1 MKKYLLLAVMALAA
15 VGMLL
20 TGCTNGSSGWEPED
34 DYGKTVT
41 VTFDANG
48 MGTAPA
54 PMKTRVGNFIWLPK
68 METEG
73 EYVHVSWYKDRARQL
88 SAGNVDTR
96 FYPADDVTLYA
107 YWTDVKYAVKWDM
120 NYALNAGEKPI
131 ADSIVAAGTNVV
143 VKGALATREDG
154 TEFAGWFTEKEVTPE
169 IQPVTSDIIVDSDK
183 LFYAQWKSPV
193 TVKWMVNGSEYT
205 KGLQEQRAFTNL
217 KVPTIVPEP
226 VDGKAFGGWYT
237 AVEGGDAVDENT
249 MVYSAVTYYAQFGYK
264 VTLYDSGEEAGIAG
278 ITKGGKFI
286 SGVTATK
293 PGYVIVGYY
302 TEPTFDVMLAGPDM
316 TLLPSVSGYTDAS
329 GRYILNT
336 DTTLYIKW
344 AKKVGGTIYYA
355 DQTNGY
361 GKDNYTFYD
370 AAGKKLYVEE
380 AQYGVTFWTDSGK
393 SAKAEAAYY
402 DVTGKTAG
410 DKDRYYAVGTK
421 LAKTY
426 PWTFGQTD
434 AAVSTNNYFTERLD
448 NKLAAKNG
456 GVTHTTTAAD
466 YRSAGKFLGVGKL
479 DTETMLYRDPESE
492 NEGEFGP
499 YAGGKYLS
507 NTFATMDKY
516 PTVFTALADYRTTT
530 GVDDWFI
537 PSASELWLLTKNAS
551 VRVASGW
558 LSSGAWSSSVYWTT
572 IDCSWCV
579 STDGS
584 LNSYA
589 RYAKAAVVPVRAF

>member
-20 TGCTNGSSGWEPED
+20 TGCTNGSSGWDPED

-68 METEG
+68 MEDINDF
-73 EYVHVSWYKDRARQL
+73 VHVSWYKDRARQL

-120 NYALNAGEKPI
+120 NYALNSGEKPI

-143 VKGALATREDG
+143 VQGALATRDDG

-183 LFYAQWKSPV
+183 VFYAQWKSPV

-205 KGLQEQRAFTNL
+205 KGLQEQRVFTNL

-237 AVEGGDAVDENT
+237 AVESGDVVDENT

-264 VTLYDSGEEAGIAG
+264 VTLYDSEEAGIAG
-278 ITKGGKFI
+278 ITKGGTFI

-302 TEPTFDVMLAGPDM
+302 TGPTFDVMLAGPDM
-316 TLLPSVSGYTDAS
+316 TLLPNVSGYTDAS
-329 GRYILNT
+329 GRYIANT

-344 AKKVGGTIYYA
+344 AKKMAGTIYYA

-393 SAKAEAAYY
+393 SAKAEVAYY

-410 DKDRYYAVGTK
+410 DKDRYYAAGTK
-421 LAKTY
+421 LATTY

-434 AAVSTNNYFTERLD
+434 AAVSTNNYFTENLQTV
-448 NKLAAKNG
+448 LG
-456 GVTHTTTAAD
+456 GAPLHTSTAAN
-466 YRSAGKFLGVGKL
+466 YQGTNYLGRGKA
-479 DTETMLYRDPESE
+479 DTETMLYRDPNDE
-492 NEGEFGP
+492 NADDEYGP
-499 YAGGKYLS
+499 YAGGKYLG

-537 PSASELWLLTKNAS
+537 PSASELWLLTQNAS
-551 VRVASGW
+551 VRVATGWMSGR
-558 LSSGAWSSSVYWTT
+558 AWSSSVYGVGTS
-572 IDCSWCV
+572 DSWSV
-579 STDGS
+579 STDGTVNCS
-584 LNSYA
+584 GRNGA
-589 RYAKAAVVPVRAF
+589 TAVVLVRAF